1 MGRNHPKVGR
11 YRTPDQKVAEQ
22 QRIAHYLARGLEQ
35 YQIRPLIE
43 QEFAV
48 TRTKMMISRDVQE
61 IRARWWTALQRDL
74 DQWIVEKL
82 AELRALKQEYWQAWF
97 ESKGTQQSTLRS
109 QGQSGDQG
117 VMQAQVREEFS
128 PGNPAYLAGV
138 QRCLEEECRL
148 LGLHAPLQIEP
159 FVRWEAERI
168 AKEYGL
174 HVADVL
180 REAEEILRGR
190 G

>member
-1 MGRNHPKVGR
+1 MGRHHPKVGR

-22 QRIAHYLARGLEQ
+22 QRIAHYLAQGLAQ

-74 DQWIVEKL
+74 DQWIVERL

-97 ESKGTQQSTLRS
+97 ASKGTQQTSTKA
-109 QGQSGDQG
+109 QGASCGRDW
-117 VMQAQVREEFS
+117 MSAQIHEAQS
-128 PGNPAYLAGV
+128 PGNPLYLAGI
-138 QRCLEEECRL
+138 QRCIEEECRL

-174 HVADVL
+174 HVEDVL